1 MSHLRLWLRAGRR
14 SPGALAFLVLSL
26 GIALAGALAATA
38 LISSVSWR
46 ELPFARP
53 ESLITVEIQ
62 GRGASSRW
70 WSWPEFQAVRSR
82 PGPAIATVAGYT
94 AADIA
99 AASDDGRPPAA
110 LLGTM
115 VTPEF
120 FHLLGVGVAAGRLF
134 TSGEHQPGAPRAV
147 LLSHELWQ
155 ARYGGDPK
163 VVGRAIRLSMPRYL
177 EEPGGT
183 YVVVG
188 ILAPRT
194 WLFWRRFDLVLPL
207 RADGRLLADPR
218 ARLIEHVVARSHPH
232 ATVSTVQQSAP
243 VMTTAVKSAG
253 GADVMDA
260 VSIAPLRS
268 ALFRDLQPKVQL
280 VMAIAVA
287 ILLLAG
293 TNVVVASSTT
303 ALEQRRDTAVRLAIG
318 ATPWRLSRDVGIHV
332 VLTASAATLLAMV
345 LYGAFIAALIGIMP
359 DAWLARVPGGADAV
373 VVGPIGVAA
382 LGVLALMLGAVSAGW
397 MWSQLDRLTGPTILQ
412 GLPVDTPTRHRWR
425 AVVVGAEVA
434 LSTAVVLVATT
445 LSLQFSRLRNVDS
458 GVDGDRTLA
467 LWINPDASTHREPGP
482 RVAYFERLLDE
493 LRLVPGV
500 ESVGAIDLP
509 FQFDWQPVAVRAP
522 GRHQASLAALDR
534 SATPSYLDVSG
545 LALLAGRWLEASDRA
560 DAAGVAVVSRSLA
573 DALWPGRSAVGQ
585 TLQLDRDERPAL
597 VSIVGVVSDIRHAPH
612 AEPARIVYRSVA
624 QGAPTA
630 LYLLVRSHLTPAD
643 AAGLQTA
650 IWRVDPDLAIDGPWA
665 VQQWIEGRTAYVGF
679 LTRLTALLAVVAV
692 VLAAAGLHAISLYWV
707 RAARRELGIRRAV
720 GASHADVLWWFGR
733 RWGAV
738 VLPALAAGLLI
749 QFAVMRTT
757 ASQVEAVEPAS
768 IIHLGLGSALM
779 LGYASAAAGA
789 AVLRA
794 LRTDETTLLR

>member
-1 MSHLRLWLRAGRR
+1 MSHVRLWLRTGRR
-14 SPGALAFLVLSL
+14 SPGALVFLVLSL
-26 GIALAGALAATA
+26 AIALAGALAAGA
-38 LISSVSWR
+38 LAASVSWR
-46 ELPFARP
+46 ELPFAQP
-53 ESLITVEIQ
+53 ELLTTIELQ
-62 GRGASSRW
+62 GRGASPRW

-82 PGPAIATVAGYT
+82 PGPAISTVAGYT
-94 AADIA
+94 VADIA
-99 AASDDGRPPAA
+99 AASEAGRPPAA

-120 FHLLGVGVAAGRLF
+120 LGLLGVEVAAGRLF
-134 TSGEHQPGAPRAV
+134 TSREQQPGGPRTV

-163 VVGRAIRLSMPRYL
+163 VVGREIRLSIPRYL
-177 EEPGGT
+177 EEPGGSF
-183 YVVVG
+183 VVVG

-194 WLFWRRFDLVLPL
+194 WLFWRRFDVVLPL
-207 RADGRLLADPR
+207 RAHGRLLADPR
-218 ARLIEHVVARSHPH
+218 AHLIEHVIARARPH
-232 ATVSTVQQSAP
+232 ASFATVQQSAP
-243 VMTTAVKSAG
+243 VLTTAVKSAG
-253 GADVMDA
+253 GAEPTDT

-287 ILLLAG
+287 VLLLAG
-293 TNVVVASSTT
+293 VNVVVAASSA
-303 ALEQRRDTAVRLAIG
+303 ALEQRRDTAVRQAIG

-332 VLTASAATLLAMV
+332 ALTAGVATLLASV
-345 LYGAFIAALIGIMP
+345 LYVTLIAALIGIMP
-359 DAWLARVPGGADAV
+359 DAWLARVPGGGDAV
-373 VVGPIGVAA
+373 GVGPIGVAA
-382 LGVLALMLGAVSAGW
+382 LGVLALLFGAASAGW
-397 MWSQLDRLTGPTILQ
+397 MWSQLDRLTGPSVLQ
-412 GLPVDTPTRHRWR
+412 GLHLDTPTRHRWR

-445 LSLQFSRLRNVDS
+445 LSLQFSRLRNVDP

-467 LWINPDASTHREPGP
+467 FWINPDASTYGEPGP
-482 RVAYFERLLDE
+482 RVAHFERLLDE

-509 FQFDWQPVAVRAP
+509 FQFDWQAVAVRAP
-522 GRHQASLAALDR
+522 DRNQASLAALDR

-545 LALLAGRWLEASDRA
+545 LSLLAGRWLEASDRA
-560 DAAGVAVVSRSLA
+560 DTAGAVVVSRSLA
-573 DALWPGRSAVGQ
+573 DALWPGRSAIGQ
-585 TLQLDRDERPAL
+585 TIQIERDGKPTL
-597 VSIVGVVSDIRHAPH
+597 VSIVGVVSDIRNAPH

-624 QGAPTA
+624 QGAPSA
-630 LYLLVRSHLTPAD
+630 LYLLVRSRLTAAD
-643 AAGLQTA
+643 AAGLQAA
-650 IWRVDPDLAIDGPWA
+650 IWRVDPDQAIDGPWA
-665 VQQWIEGRTAYVGF
+665 VSQWIEGRTAFVGF
-679 LTRLTALLAVVAV
+679 LTRLTALLAFVAV
-692 VLAAAGLHAISLYWV
+692 VLAVAGLHAISLYWV

-720 GASHADVLWWFGR
+720 GASHADVVRWFGR

-749 QFAVMRTT
+749 QFLVMRTT

-768 IIHLGLGSALM
+768 LVHLGVGSALM

-789 AVLRA
+789 ALLRA